1 MKKDLKKIN
10 SILINAIDTDENTQ
24 NLTPIKYLFDR
35 FESEYNHSY
44 NIKRYP
50 NEQTR
55 LAEWLKGLPSVIN
68 LPFMYN
74 EILDFYKQVYNMD
87 SFTYLQKCRLI
98 KNYFNFIAYH
108 LIKLHEKNNN
118 NTL

>member
-10 SILINAIDTDENTQ
+10 SILINAIDTDENNQ

-44 NIKRYP
+44 NKKRYP
-50 NEQTR
+50 NDQTR

-68 LPFMYN
+68 LPFTNNGIMK
-74 EILDFYKQVYNMD
+74 FYKQIYNTD
-87 SFTYLQKCRLI
+87 EFTLAQDFKLI
-98 KNYFNFIAYH
+98 GNYYNFIAYH
-108 LIKLHEKNNN
+108 LIKLNK
-118 NTL
+118 

>member
-35 FESEYNHSY
+35 FENEYGNPY
-44 NIKRYP
+44 TKQRFP
-50 NEQTR
+50 NDQTR

-68 LPFMYN
+68 LPY
-74 EILDFYKQVYNMD
+74 LYKDIINLYGEFYNMD
-87 SFTYLQKCRLI
+87 SFTPEQQKRLI
-98 KNYFNFIAYH
+98 KNYYNFIAYH
-108 LIKLHEKNNN
+108 LTKLNK
-118 NTL
+118 

>member
-10 SILINAIDTDENTQ
+10 SILINAINTDENTQ
-24 NLTPIKYLFDR
+24 NLTPIKYLFNR

-50 NEQTR
+50 NDQIR

-68 LPFMYN
+68 LPY
-74 EILDFYKQVYNMD
+74 LYKDIINLYGEFYNMD
-87 SFTYLQKCRLI
+87 NFTYLQKCRII
-98 KNYFNFIAYH
+98 KNYYNFIAYH
-108 LIKLHEKNNN
+108 LIKLYAKNNN